1 MITDL
6 LAKLPPEV
14 RERFPEQLPGVR
26 DRVHSTESVTYAF
39 DVNTLDYFFSILL
52 SFQTYGGSEIG
63 ESFTVAS
70 RVDEA
75 DLDTWESEWKELAER
90 VEMRADECLDN
101 GHEVSAAEHYF
112 RAYTYHR
119 ASVGL
124 LDPQSDPRFRAGY
137 ERGRECFHTGI
148 DCESNPIDRVEI
160 PFENEQLP
168 GYFLPAEGDGE
179 QTKTLVMLGGGDTFV
194 EDTYF
199 MIAPAARKRDY
210 NLLLVDLPGQGI
222 LPDEGLVFRPDAERP
237 FGAVLDW
244 VTERPEVDPAR
255 LGAFGVSFG
264 GYLVPRAAAH
274 DDRIKACVANSI
286 ILDFADVWLANNAQ
300 WLARLE
306 NTPVMDLLPRI
317 ARPDLRLV
325 LELMGQYK
333 WRFGADSLE
342 ELLTVSEEFSIDPSE
357 INCPTLLISGE
368 QEYEDHEVF
377 GPWQDE
383 ALEAIDHPDSDLK
396 ILPTD
401 LGASSHMGAGNLTLM
416 NQIVFDWLD
425 EVLV

>member
-1 MITDL
+1 MIADF

-14 RERFPEQLPGVR
+14 RDRLPDKLPGVR

-39 DVNTLDYFFSILL
+39 DLNTLDYFFSILL
-52 SFQTYGGSEIG
+52 SFQTYGGSEVG

-70 RVDEA
+70 RIDET
-75 DLDTWESEWKELAER
+75 DLDTWESEWQALAER
-90 VEMRADECLDN
+90 VETRANKCLND

-112 RAYTYHR
+112 RAYTYRR

-124 LDPQSDPRFRAGY
+124 CDPQSDSEFKTGY
-137 ERGRECFHTGI
+137 ERGRECFNTAV
-148 DCESNPIDRVEI
+148 DCVDDPIDRVAI
-160 PFENEQLP
+160 PFENAELP
-168 GYFLPAEGDGE
+168 GYFLPAEGTAE

-222 LPDEGLVFRPDAERP
+222 LPDEGLTFRPDAERP

-244 VTERPEVDPAR
+244 LTDRPEVDPTR

-274 DDRIKACVANSI
+274 DDRINACVANSI

-306 NTPVMDLLPRI
+306 DTPVMDLLPRI

-325 LELMGQYK
+325 LELMDQYM
-333 WRFGADSLE
+333 WRFGADSIE
-342 ELLTVSEEFSIDPSE
+342 ELLAVSEEFTIDPSA
-357 INCPTLLISGE
+357 IDCPTLLISGE

-383 ALEAIDHPDSDLK
+383 ALSAIDHPDADLEV
-396 ILPTD
+396 LPTD

-425 EVLV
+425 DVLA